1 MLTRVLALELA
12 PHKIRVNCILPGH
25 IRTPMTAG
33 LYETPQLMPPI
44 GRYGEPADT
53 AAALLF
59 FASDDSSYITGKC
72 LAVDG
77 GRT

>member
-1 MLTRVLALELA
+1 LYDDARLT
-12 PHKIRVNCILPGH
+12 
-25 IRTPMTAG
+25 
-33 LYETPQLMPPI
+33 PPI

-59 FASDDSSYITGKC
+59 FASDDSSYITGKY